1 MLTDDQ
7 HFLPGAVD
15 DRCAALAL
23 IESGMFDNY
32 VTYERPGTRWFAG
45 GVMAAV
51 VMERERVTTAFDR
64 RTSSVE
70 LGPAPLRQLG
80 DALASLGLPEY
91 RAFGYVAFEAGHLV
105 HRTGRLRRDG
115 PVLAHLVVPEV
126 EVRWNAAGTSVRG
139 RSAGLVRQVHDVLQ
153 TERELP
159 HVGGTEIELCQPA
172 ARERY
177 ERSVAEVLCAIRR
190 GGLHKAIVSRRVDVP
205 FPVDLAHSYLLGLAR
220 NAPARSFLLDLD
232 GRRLAGFSP
241 EIVAEVLPDG
251 RVETQPLAGTRP
263 LSHLTEEDERLG
275 EELAWDVK
283 ECYEHVISARLAH
296 AELRAVCRHGT
307 VAVRELMALRRRG
320 SVQHLASVLTGTLAP
335 DRSPWDALA
344 ALFPAVTA
352 SGVPKRAALQTI
364 ADVEGE
370 ERGLYAGVA
379 CVADSAGGLD
389 AALVLRSI
397 FQRDG
402 ETWLQAGAGIVPGS
416 HPAIEFQETT
426 SKLRSAAGCL
436 VAARGS
442 AVTAAEGGPR

>member
-1 MLTDDQ
+1 MLTYDR

-15 DRCAALAL
+15 DRCAALGL
-23 IESGMFDNY
+23 IESGLFDTY

-45 GVMAAV
+45 GAMAGV
-51 VMERERVTTAFDR
+51 VMERQRVTTSFDG
-64 RTSSVE
+64 RTCSVE
-70 LGPAPLRQLG
+70 LGLSPLRQLG
-80 DALASLGLPEY
+80 DALASLGLADY

-115 PVLAHLVVPEV
+115 PPLAHLVVPEV
-126 EVRWNAAGTSVRG
+126 EVRWNAAGTSIRG

-159 HVGGTEIELCQPA
+159 APAGTGIELCQPA
-172 ARERY
+172 ARDRY
-177 ERSVAEVLCAIRR
+177 ERSVSEVLRAIRG
-190 GGLHKAIVSRRVDVP
+190 GGLRKAIVSRRVDVP
-205 FPVDLAHSYLLGLAR
+205 FPVDLPRSYLLGLAR
-220 NAPARSFLLDLD
+220 NTPARSFLLDL
-232 GRRLAGFSP
+232 GARRVAGFSP

-263 LSHLTEEDERLG
+263 LSHVTEEDERLG
-275 EELAWDVK
+275 EELTWDVK
-283 ECYEHVISARLAH
+283 ECYEHIISARLAH
-296 AELRAVCRHGT
+296 AEMRTVCRHGS
-307 VAVRELMALRRRG
+307 VAVRELMTVRRRG
-320 SVQHLASVLTGTLAP
+320 TVQHLASVLTGTLAP
-335 DRSPWDALA
+335 DRSAWDALA

-364 ADVEGE
+364 ADAEDG

-397 FQRDG
+397 FQRG
-402 ETWLQAGAGIVPGS
+402 EETWLQAGAGIVPGS
-416 HPAIEFQETT
+416 HPATEFQETT

-436 VAARGS
+436 VAARGA
-442 AVTAAEGGPR
+442 AVAAGQGGLR

>member
-1 MLTDDQ
+1 MVMYDQ

-23 IESGMFDNY
+23 IESGLFETY

-51 VMERERVTTAFDR
+51 VMDRERVTTAFDG
-64 RTSSVE
+64 RTSGVD
-70 LGPAPLRQLG
+70 LGPRPLRVLG
-80 DALASLGLPEY
+80 DALVSLGVPEY

-115 PVLAHLVVPEV
+115 PPLAHLVVPEV

-159 HVGGTEIELCQPA
+159 ALGGTEIELCGTA

-177 ERSVAEVLCAIRR
+177 ERSVSEVLGAIRQ

-205 FPVDLAHSYLLGLAR
+205 F
-220 NAPARSFLLDLD
+220 LLDVD
-232 GRRLAGFSP
+232 GRRVAGFSP
-241 EIVAEVLPDG
+241 EIVVEVLPDG

-263 LSHLTEEDERLG
+263 LHHLTEEDERLG

-296 AELRAVCRHGT
+296 AELRTVCRHGS
-307 VAVRELMALRRRG
+307 VGVRELMALRRRG
-320 SVQHLASVLTGTLAP
+320 TVQHLASVLTGKLAP
-335 DRSPWDALA
+335 DRS
-344 ALFPAVTA
+344 TC
-352 SGVPKRAALQTI
+352 
-364 ADVEGE
+364 E
-370 ERGLYAGVA
+370 
-379 CVADSAGGLD
+379 SA
-389 AALVLRSI
+389 
-397 FQRDG
+397 
-402 ETWLQAGAGIVPGS
+402 T
-416 HPAIEFQETT
+416 
-426 SKLRSAAGCL
+426 
-436 VAARGS
+436 
-442 AVTAAEGGPR
+442 